1 MDNFFNTVN
10 NAYANTQTDEN
21 RLERANRIKSKFEDD
36 AGDMKEGLSDRQ
48 QKRYNKFDSES
59 KGLEDKIGRAGFD
72 IDSLTDEQINA
83 LVTRIKNRP

>member
-21 RLERANRIKSKFEDD
+21 RLERASRIKSKFEDKS
-36 AGDMKEGLSDRQ
+36 GDMKEGLSDRQ
-48 QKRYNKFDSES
+48 QKRYNKFSGE
-59 KGLEDKIGRAGFD
+59 KTRLEDKIGRAGFD
-72 IDSLTDEQINA
+72 VDNLTDDQIND

>member
-21 RLERANRIKSKFEDD
+21 RLERASRIQSKFEDD
-36 AGDMKEGLSDRQ
+36 AGNMKTDLTDRQ
-48 QKRYNKFDSES
+48 KKRYGKF
-59 KGLEDKIGRAGFD
+59 KGEKTRLEDKIGRAGFD
-72 IDSLTDEQINA
+72 IESLTDDQIND